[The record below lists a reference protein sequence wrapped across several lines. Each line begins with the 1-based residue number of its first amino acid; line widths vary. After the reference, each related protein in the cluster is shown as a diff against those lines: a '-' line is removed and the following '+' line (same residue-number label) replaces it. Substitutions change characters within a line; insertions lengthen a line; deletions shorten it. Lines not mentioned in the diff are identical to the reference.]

1 MQAMILAAGLG
12 TRMQTLT
19 ADTPKP
25 LLKVGNTSLIEHL
38 LQQLVAAG
46 VTEVVINLF
55 YLGSRIEE
63 DLGNG
68 SRFGLDIQY
77 SREAIR
83 LDTAGGIIKAL
94 PLLNDDSFIVV
105 NADIL
110 TDFNYATLKPVD
122 GLTRLAHIVLVQNPD
137 HRPEGDF
144 YINED
149 GHVYEEADVGNEP
162 LTFSGISVLHRDLFA
177 DLPVQPCSVVPL
189 LRQAMQDSKVSGEV
203 HTGHWIDVGSPQRL
217 AEANRWVRHGGMV

>member
-83 LDTAGGIIKAL
+83 LDTAGGII
-94 PLLNDDSFIVV
+94 

-217 AEANRWVRHGGMV
+217 AEANRWVQHGGMV